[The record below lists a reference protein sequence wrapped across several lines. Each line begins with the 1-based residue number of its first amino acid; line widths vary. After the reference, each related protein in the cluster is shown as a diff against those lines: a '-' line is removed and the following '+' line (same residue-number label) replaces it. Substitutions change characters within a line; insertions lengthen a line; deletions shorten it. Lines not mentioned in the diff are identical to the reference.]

1 MTEDQALEVRA
12 LMTLFAKS
20 DWKDIHVRT
29 ETIELFLANDD
40 GCDNPMAGS
49 AFANSVRAP
58 HLATIVA
65 LALPGTA
72 VAIGE
77 KVGTIELL
85 SDQIDLIA
93 SISGIVA
100 KTLAATGDLVDY
112 DQPLLSLSS

>member
-20 DWKDIHVRT
+20 EWKDIYLRT
-29 ETIELFLANDD
+29 ETIELFLAKED

-49 AFANSVRAP
+49 ELGNSIRAP

-72 VAIGE
+72 VAIGD
-77 KVGTIELL
+77 KVGAIELIGE
-85 SDQIDLIA
+85 QIDLIA
-93 SISGIVA
+93 SVSGIVA

-112 DQPLLSLSS
+112 DQPLLSLSN